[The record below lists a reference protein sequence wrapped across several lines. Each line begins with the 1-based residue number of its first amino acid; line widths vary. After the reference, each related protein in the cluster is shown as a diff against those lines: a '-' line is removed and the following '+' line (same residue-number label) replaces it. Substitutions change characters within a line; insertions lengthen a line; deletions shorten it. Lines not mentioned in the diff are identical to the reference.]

1 MCLESLTHFFFF
13 LNKMVILFFLS
24 KMFYSS
30 LGYLIV
36 ILIECLIIFSSPELL
51 PSANVHRLLSVVS
64 RASPVVRRLSSRIAS
79 NDISSETAE
88 PRAFIFGM

>member
-1 MCLESLTHFFFF
+1 
-13 LNKMVILFFLS
+13 MVKLFFLS

-51 PSANVHRLLSVVS
+51 PSANVYRLLSVVS
-64 RASPVVRRLSSRIAS
+64 RASPVVRLSSRIAS
-79 NDISSETAE
+79 NNISPETAE